1 MKEIIRTKKGREF
14 VNEVREKKKTTYEE
28 INKCFSKDY
37 TEEQINEFVKIFLE
51 EGIEVLSETE
61 TKAKSKTKT
70 KTKAKTKTKSK
81 AKAKEETEA
90 ELDKEKDLN
99 EKEKVKIEEIEE
111 KELDEDREL
120 DEEKDLDDEEKDL
133 DDEEIE
139 EKELD
144 EEFIEEES
152 EDSLEDEDEEKEED
166 DIDTETFIGF
176 EDEFNPD
183 YIEDISEEELSNEKL
198 LNLGNSA
205 KVDEPIKMYLREI
218 GQVPLLTHD
227 EEIEYAKRAYEG
239 DEEASQKLIE
249 SNLRLVVSIAKKHTN
264 RGLKLLDLIQEGNIG
279 LMKAVEKFEY
289 TKGYKFSTYAT
300 WWIRQAI
307 TRAIADQG
315 RTIRIPVHMIETI
328 NKIKKES
335 RIYLQETGKDAS
347 PEILAERLGMEVEKI
362 KAIQE
367 MNQEPISLETPVGS
381 EEDSELGD
389 FVEDQKTTSPYEAT
403 NRAILREELDGVL
416 KTLSPRE
423 EKVLR
428 YRYGLDDSSPK
439 TLEEVGK
446 IFNVTRERIRQIEV
460 KALRKLRHPS
470 RKKKLE
476 DFKVD

>member
-1 MKEIIRTKKGREF
+1 MKEFIKNDKVLALVKKAMENKII
-14 VNEVREKKKTTYEE
+14 TYEE
-28 INKCFSKDY
+28 IN
-37 TEEQINEFVKIFLE
+37 EELKENFPIEQLEKLINGMIEQGIEIVSQNEFNERIKRGDIHLTKD
-51 EGIEVLSETE
+51 IE
-61 TKAKSKTKT
+61 
-70 KTKAKTKTKSK
+70 
-81 AKAKEETEA
+81 
-90 ELDKEKDLN
+90 
-99 EKEKVKIEEIEE
+99 
-111 KELDEDREL
+111 
-120 DEEKDLDDEEKDL
+120 
-133 DDEEIE
+133 
-139 EKELD
+139 
-144 EEFIEEES
+144 EEFIDVEDHDMIDEIDERIEDS
-152 EDSLEDEDEEKEED
+152 EDIILDFDDFNPEDVEDIAEDEL
-166 DIDTETFIGF
+166 G
-176 EDEFNPD
+176 
-183 YIEDISEEELSNEKL
+183 NEKL
-198 LNLGNSA
+198 LNISGST

-218 GQVPLLTHD
+218 GQVPLLTH
-227 EEIEYAKRAYEG
+227 EEELEYAKKSYEG
-239 DEEASQKLIE
+239 DEEASKKLIE

-347 PEILAERLGMEVEKI
+347 PEILAERLKMEVDKI

-389 FVEDQKTTSPYEAT
+389 FVEDSKTTSPYEAT
-403 NRAILREELDGVL
+403 NRAILREELDAVL
-416 KTLSPRE
+416 KTLSSRE

-470 RKKKLE
+470 RRKKLE
-476 DFKVD
+476 DFKTD

>member
-37 TEEQINEFVKIFLE
+37 TEEQINELVKIFLE

-61 TKAKSKTKT
+61 TKGKT

-81 AKAKEETEA
+81 AKVKEETKA

-111 KELDEDREL
+111 KELDE
-120 DEEKDLDDEEKDL
+120 EKDLEDEKELDDEEKDE
-133 DDEEIE
+133 DEEIE

-144 EEFIEEES
+144 EEYIEEEN
-152 EDSLEDEDEEKEED
+152 EDSLEDEEDEKDED
-166 DIDTETFIGF
+166 DVDTDTFIGF

>member
-1 MKEIIRTKKGREF
+1 MKELIKSEKVRALIKKAMEERII
-14 VNEVREKKKTTYEE
+14 TYEE
-28 INKCFSKDY
+28 IN
-37 TEEQINEFVKIFLE
+37 EELGDDFPAENIDQLINEMLEQGIKIVDEDQLDE
-51 EGIEVLSETE
+51 E
-61 TKAKSKTKT
+61 
-70 KTKAKTKTKSK
+70 
-81 AKAKEETEA
+81 
-90 ELDKEKDLN
+90 ELVEKDL
-99 EKEKVKIEEIEE
+99 E
-111 KELDEDREL
+111 DEYVDT
-120 DEEKDLDDEEKDL
+120 DV
-133 DDEEIE
+133 
-139 EKELD
+139 
-144 EEFIEEES
+144 EES
-152 EDSLEDEDEEKEED
+152 EHDLLED
-166 DIDTETFIGF
+166 DIDDKIVDDTDTESFTEFD
-176 EDEFNPD
+176 DEFNPE
-183 YIEDISEEELSNEKL
+183 YIEDVSEDELSNEKL

-227 EEIEYAKRAYEG
+227 EEIDYAKRAYEG
-239 DEEASQKLIE
+239 DEEASKKLIE

-389 FVEDQKTTSPYEAT
+389 FVEDHKTTSPYEAT
-403 NRAILREELDGVL
+403 NRAILREELDAVL

>member
-37 TEEQINEFVKIFLE
+37 TEEQINELVKIFLE

-61 TKAKSKTKT
+61 TKAKGKT

-81 AKAKEETEA
+81 AKVKEETKA

-99 EKEKVKIEEIEE
+99 EEEKVKIEEIEE
-111 KELDEDREL
+111 KELDEEKDLE
-120 DEEKDLDDEEKDL
+120 DEKDLDDEEKDE
-133 DDEEIE
+133 DEEIE

-144 EEFIEEES
+144 EEYIEEEN
-152 EDSLEDEDEEKEED
+152 EDSLEDEEDEKD
-166 DIDTETFIGF
+166 DDDVDTDTFIGF